1 VEQKAMPE
9 QDDFF
14 GEVISSYTRAEAI
27 KDGVLVDL
35 SDSSCNFRPGLNILQ
50 EAGIKF
56 PVAMTRAAFDRTVQ
70 KLGEP
75 LPPAQ
80 DVSGRLWDVLTMLKY
95 AIRTS
100 AGGDLLFFTVR
111 VWNWVYIKGDRT
123 NRFKHEDVRLK
134 AVCGP
139 GDNAEPVITIMLP
152 DED

>member
-1 VEQKAMPE
+1 VEQKAMPN

-56 PVAMTRAAFDRTVQ
+56 PVAMTRAAFESTVQ
-70 KLGEP
+70 KQGEP

-95 AIRTS
+95 TIRTS
-100 AGGDLLFFTVR
+100 AGGDLLFFPVR
-111 VWNWVYIKGDRT
+111 VWNWVYRDGQRT
-123 NRFKHEDVRLK
+123 ERTKHADVRLK